1 VHDQLVQVTRTS
13 LRLIRADTGALL
25 KEWFPPGGLSI
36 DVAAGSGSQAVLAA
50 GDGNLVYLE
59 IGEGSL
65 TETGHLKLDDQIAC
79 LDLSPI
85 GAESLAVFLGFVSP
99 DSAGGRIDGPIHQ
112 PFESRLRVSVDDS
125 DLAPHTCVTMCIG
138 C

>member
-1 VHDQLVQVTRTS
+1 MHDQLVQVTRTS

-79 LDLSPI
+79 LDLSPV
-85 GAESLAVFLGFVSP
+85 GAESLPVYLGCISTDIQLMVEARRHP
-99 DSAGGRIDGPIHQ
+99 K
-112 PFESRLRVSVDDS
+112 PFESSRGEVDNCALRDW
-125 DLAPHTCVTMCIG
+125 
-138 C
+138 